1 MTLRPKQQAAVERE
15 GQDVCVV
22 AGPGSGKT
30 RVLVERFGWLVR
42 ERKVSP
48 LRILAITFTEKAAT
62 EIKRRLAGEFA
73 DDTGLREQV
82 ERAYVSTI
90 HGLCSRLLRDYPI
103 AAGVDPGFAVLDGP
117 ASERELEQAAHETL
131 DQKRFWPLIEAIY
144 ASTWPGGRQAD
155 LAEAVIKVYQAM
167 RSYGKSVAA
176 VREESAKET
185 AGLTLADFIG
195 ELRGLLATAPAER
208 TAKQAE
214 RIDNLLEWCESA
226 PAAADR
232 FQLLSEYPR
241 GLPAKMLSPDLRL
254 IRDERLPLVA
264 STLAGQYFAPLKTLL
279 LDAVEL
285 TGQKYSRRKMEL
297 ASLDFSDLEE
307 KAIELLRAGPGV
319 LASVRRRFEYVLMD
333 EVQDTN
339 PLQWTLVN
347 LLRTPGRFFAVGDVN
362 QSIYGFRH
370 AEPGVFEEY
379 QRSVAAAGNEVDELD
394 ENHRSRAGILAAA
407 EAVLGGQPGIR
418 PPHLSALR
426 EFGPKDDPS
435 VEAIVGAGADPVS
448 MEAQWIARRIREL
461 AGSLMVQDGPGRQRT
476 ASFRD
481 IAILVRK
488 TNALAA
494 IIEALQN
501 QGVPFLHEGGKS
513 FYEAREVRDLVHLLR
528 VVADPADE
536 VSMAAVLRSPLA
548 GLSDET
554 LLRLKLNGGAPLPDP
569 EDEAS
574 RRRFDALLGR
584 LRAQRDDVSPDR
596 LLLRAMDECDYEG
609 GLDSGA
615 RANVDKLLA
624 LLRDWYRSR
633 PRPLDK
639 MAEDLEWLRE
649 SASEAEAPPEEA
661 SDAVRVMSIHQAKGL
676 EFPIVFVAALD
687 RGVSNALAP
696 ICLSREGGLG
706 VCWRNPADGTQVRD
720 LIHLTHCDEI
730 KSRSEDEENRLLYV
744 AMTRAEEH
752 LVLSYAE
759 TERKRG
765 NHWRLVAE
773 GVDAGPIELTRAVE
787 PPEVMDRPV
796 TAETRSGE
804 PIVLAR
810 PALAGQYDSTVQV
823 TALNLFAQCPRRYYL
838 GRYIGREGPPSQE
851 RSGRPNAAE
860 FGNLVH
866 AMLAGQPRPEA
877 PAEALDL
884 VERFHS
890 SALGRRAAG
899 AQRAEREFD
908 FVMALEDV
916 VLRGQIDLW
925 LEEGG
930 ELVLV
935 DYKTDSVAAEEAEG
949 RAAQYAL
956 QLRLY
961 ALALERLT
969 GRLPGQALV
978 CFLRPGLAVPVALDA
993 ALLEEARAVV
1003 RALKE
1008 AQSTLRFEL
1017 REGEQCRRCAFYRG
1031 LCPAAIFF
1039 STAAMSL
1046 DFKDSGSGSGSRP
1059 L

>member
-1 MTLRPKQQAAVERE
+1 MY
-15 GQDVCVV
+15 
-22 AGPGSGKT
+22 SGRKT
-30 RVLVERFGWLVR
+30 
-42 ERKVSP
+42 
-48 LRILAITFTEKAAT
+48 
-62 EIKRRLAGEFA
+62 
-73 DDTGLREQV
+73 
-82 ERAYVSTI
+82 
-90 HGLCSRLLRDYPI
+90 
-103 AAGVDPGFAVLDGP
+103 
-117 ASERELEQAAHETL
+117 
-131 DQKRFWPLIEAIY
+131 
-144 ASTWPGGRQAD
+144 
-155 LAEAVIKVYQAM
+155 
-167 RSYGKSVAA
+167 
-176 VREESAKET
+176 
-185 AGLTLADFIG
+185 
-195 ELRGLLATAPAER
+195 
-208 TAKQAE
+208 
-214 RIDNLLEWCESA
+214 
-226 PAAADR
+226 
-232 FQLLSEYPR
+232 
-241 GLPAKMLSPDLRL
+241 
-254 IRDERLPLVA
+254 
-264 STLAGQYFAPLKTLL
+264 
-279 LDAVEL
+279 
-285 TGQKYSRRKMEL
+285 EL
-297 ASLDFSDLEE
+297 AALDFSDLEE
-307 KAIELLRAGPGV
+307 KAIGLLRADTGV

-333 EVQDTN
+333 ELQDTN

-370 AEPGVFEEY
+370 ASPGVFEEY
-379 QRSVAAAGNEVDELD
+379 QRSVAASGKDVDELD

-407 EAVLGGQPGIR
+407 EAVVDGQPGIR

-426 EFGPKDDPS
+426 EFGPKDDLS
-435 VEAIVGAGADPVS
+435 VEVIVGEGDDPVS

-461 AGSLMVQDGPGRQRT
+461 AGSLMVQDGPERQRL

-481 IAILVRK
+481 VAILVRK

-501 QGVPFLHEGGKS
+501 QAVPFLHEGGKS

-528 VVADPADE
+528 VIADPADE

-548 GLSDET
+548 GVSDET

-569 EDEAS
+569 EDETGL
-574 RRRFDALLGR
+574 RRFDALLAR
-584 LRAQRDDVSPDR
+584 LRAERDDVSPDR

-624 LLRDWYRSR
+624 LVRDWYSRR

-639 MAEDLEWLRE
+639 LAEDLEWLRE
-649 SASEAEAPPEEA
+649 SAAEAEAPPDEA

-687 RGVSNALAP
+687 RGVSSALAP

-720 LIHLTHCDEI
+720 LIHLRHGDEI
-730 KSRSEDEENRLLYV
+730 KRKSEGEENRLLYV

-759 TERKRG
+759 TERKPG
-765 NHWRLVAE
+765 SHWRLVAE
-773 GVDAGPIELTRAVE
+773 GLDAASIKLTRANE
-787 PPEVMDRPV
+787 LPEVMDRPAA
-796 TAETRSGE
+796 AEARIEE
-804 PIVLAR
+804 PIILAR

-838 GRYIGREGPPSQE
+838 GRYIGREGPPSPE

-866 AMLAGQPRPEA
+866 AMLAGQPSREA
-877 PAEALDL
+877 PAEALEL

-890 SALGRRAAG
+890 SELGRRAAG
-899 AQRAEREFD
+899 AQRIEREFD

-925 LEEGG
+925 FEERG
-930 ELVLV
+930 ELILV
-935 DYKTDSVAAEEAEG
+935 DYKTDSVEAEEAER

-961 ALALERLT
+961 ALALERLA
-969 GRLPGQALV
+969 GKLPGQALV
-978 CFLRPGLAVPVALDA
+978 CLLRPGVTVPVALDA
-993 ALLEEARAVV
+993 SLLEEARAAV

-1031 LCPAAIFF
+1031 LCPA
-1039 STAAMSL
+1039 
-1046 DFKDSGSGSGSRP
+1046 GRRP
-1059 L
+1059 TP